1 MSVKHTLRMYVC
13 MSMYVSRMHACMR
26 ACACACVCAC
36 VCMRACRRA
45 CVPACLRAC
54 VHACQRACVP
64 ACLRA
69 GGRAGRRAGGRAG
82 GRVCVRACVRA
93 GPCHADRAH
102 DSARA
107 HAFSTRAHARGHA
120 CMCIMA
126 VCTLRGGSLYG
137 VRGIWVAIWRV
148 SDPP

>member
-1 MSVKHTLRMYVC
+1 MLNIHCVCMYVNLC
-13 MSMYVSRMHACMR
+13 KPHACMHACMR

-54 VHACQRACVP
+54 VHERAC
-64 ACLRA
+64 
-69 GGRAGRRAGGRAG
+69 
-82 GRVCVRACVRA
+82 
-93 GPCHADRAH
+93 GPQHADRAH

-107 HAFSTRAHARGHA
+107 HAFSTRTRAHARGHA

-126 VCTLRGGSLYG
+126 VCTLRGG
-137 VRGIWVAIWRV
+137 R
-148 SDPP
+148 